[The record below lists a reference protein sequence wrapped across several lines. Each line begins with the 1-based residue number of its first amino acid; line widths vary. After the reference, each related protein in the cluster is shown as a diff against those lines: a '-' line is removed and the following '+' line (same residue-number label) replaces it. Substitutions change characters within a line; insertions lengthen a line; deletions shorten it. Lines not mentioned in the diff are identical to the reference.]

1 MAIRLTKTSKILFAI
16 GIVVLSVALGFLI
29 WRVNQPTQLD
39 PTDSDAFEC
48 SDRCYPHNTL
58 KVCTGVGGCRV
69 GNADGT
75 CSGGWDSVTADD
87 NSKWCCDPCKSTATP
102 VKCTFYP
109 NDFKAGQP
117 SCGNKTKDCK
127 AGYYKCDSAGY
138 CVPCNPVDKG
148 DIFTNTTDC
157 QDKADKAN
165 GAFGAQCP
173 PGGYR
178 WECKAVYNPD
188 GYILTSNNCLKDQEP
203 IKVDCG
209 LTLEPTSYPFNKANT
224 DGSKIGPFTE
234 DGKLVFFFKNLL
246 DNNAAYR
253 PKITFKVVSTDSSR
267 NNQTYVYKPTAG
279 EERKETTFAVKKGEY
294 LLLTDSND
302 DYDQGSPECAPTTNN
317 PKYKSFGWIA
327 PSGGSCG
334 SGLQGPPTNGTRTAY
349 DKVDISSFR
358 NNALKQ
364 GYKQLP
370 KGEQCWADWREWVGD
385 YDFNDYFLMVS
396 YVTDA
401 PTPTPNISISKAVVE
416 QCIDENTAN
425 PKAELTYTI
434 TVKNTGGSAG
444 DIDEIEDILDSKVLE
459 SFIQKETITKP
470 GVYSDGKITWS
481 GKKNIPANGSAI
493 YTYKLL
499 IDKENFGTY
508 SNTVS
513 LQEAFFCPVGQI
525 CAQVM
530 PPLIYASAEIVADC
544 VITETPETPVTP
556 TEGTV
561 PQTGI
566 FDSTASRIVAGFVL
580 LTFGAVIYNLPNSTF
595 TVYKKGKSYKYR
607 DRFEKRVANR

>member
-48 SDRCYPHNTL
+48 SDGCYPHNTL

-75 CSGGWDSVTADD
+75 CSGGWDSVTAGD
-87 NSKWCCDPCKSTATP
+87 NSKWCCDPCESTATP
-102 VKCTFYP
+102 VACTFYP
-109 NDFKAGQP
+109 NDFKAGKP
-117 SCGNKTKDCK
+117 SCGNSPPDTNCK

-138 CVPCNPVDKG
+138 CLPCNPVDKG
-148 DIFTNTTDC
+148 DIFTNVTDC
-157 QDKADKAN
+157 QAEANKAN
-165 GAFGAQCP
+165 GAYGAQCP

-188 GYILTSNNCLKDQEP
+188 GYVLSSNNCLKDREP
-203 IKVDCG
+203 VVDCG

-334 SGLQGPPTNGTRTAY
+334 SGLQGPPTNGTRTPY
-349 DKVDISSFR
+349 EKVSISSFR
-358 NNALKQ
+358 SNALTQ

-401 PTPTPNISISKAVVE
+401 PT
-416 QCIDENTAN
+416 QTAN
-425 PKAELTYTI
+425 MSVSKVAVESCTGEDTENPIANLTYSV
-434 TVKNTGGSAG
+434 TVTNSGGAAG
-444 DIDEIEDILDSKVLE
+444 TVSKVEDVLDSKVKAG
-459 SFIQKETITKP
+459 SVSAISDSGQ
-470 GVYSDGKITWS
+470 YSDGKITWNFVPAES
-481 GKKNIPANGSAI
+481 IGAGGKKVL
-493 YTYKLL
+493 TYKVAV
-499 IDKENFGTY
+499 DKANFGSYQNSVSVVT
-508 SNTVS
+508 SQGTVTA
-513 LQEAFFCPVGQI
+513 EAT
-525 CAQVM
+525 
-530 PPLIYASAEIVADC
+530 IVADC
-544 VITETPETPVTP
+544 VITETPDTPETPVTP

>member
-29 WRVNQPTQLD
+29 WRVNQPEQLD
-39 PTDSDAFEC
+39 PGDSDAAGGEC
-48 SDRCYPHNTL
+48 EEGATWYPADSTVDNYCIDDKWEKTFPAGCYVKGSCQGGIGWISKAPKSVVACYTTEAECKEAF
-58 KVCTGVGGCRV
+58 KVQIAKCNETG
-69 GNADGT
+69 
-75 CSGGWDSVTADD
+75 
-87 NSKWCCDPCKSTATP
+87 KH
-102 VKCTFYP
+102 
-109 NDFKAGQP
+109 
-117 SCGNKTKDCK
+117 
-127 AGYYKCDSAGY
+127 GY
-138 CVPCNPVDKG
+138 CASGNCDFSKTG
-148 DIFTNTTDC
+148 KYSGWIY
-157 QDKADKAN
+157 
-165 GAFGAQCP
+165 QCSETP
-173 PGGYR
+173 AP
-178 WECKAVYNPD
+178 KPA
-188 GYILTSNNCLKDQEP
+188 
-203 IKVDCG
+203 VDCG

-349 DKVDISSFR
+349 EKVSISSFR
-358 NNALKQ
+358 SNALTQ

-401 PTPTPNISISKAVVE
+401 PT
-416 QCIDENTAN
+416 QTAN
-425 PKAELTYTI
+425 MSVSKVAVESCTGEDTENPIANLTYSV
-434 TVKNTGGSAG
+434 TVTNSGGAAG
-444 DIDEIEDILDSKVLE
+444 TVSKVEDVLDSKVKAG
-459 SFIQKETITKP
+459 SVSAISDSGQ
-470 GVYSDGKITWS
+470 YSDGKITWNFVPAES
-481 GKKNIPANGSAI
+481 IGAGGKKVL
-493 YTYKLL
+493 TYKVAV
-499 IDKENFGTY
+499 DKANFGSYQNSVSVVT
-508 SNTVS
+508 SQGTVTA
-513 LQEAFFCPVGQI
+513 EAT
-525 CAQVM
+525 
-530 PPLIYASAEIVADC
+530 IVADC
-544 VITETPETPVTP
+544 VITETPDTPETPVTP

>member
-29 WRVNQPTQLD
+29 WRVNQPEQLD
-39 PTDSDAFEC
+39 PGDSDAAGGEC
-48 SDRCYPHNTL
+48 EEGATWYPADSTVNNYCIDDKWEKTFPAGCYVKGSCQGGIGWISKAPKSVVACYTTEAECKEAF
-58 KVCTGVGGCRV
+58 KVQIAKCNETG
-69 GNADGT
+69 
-75 CSGGWDSVTADD
+75 
-87 NSKWCCDPCKSTATP
+87 KH
-102 VKCTFYP
+102 
-109 NDFKAGQP
+109 
-117 SCGNKTKDCK
+117 
-127 AGYYKCDSAGY
+127 GY
-138 CVPCNPVDKG
+138 CASGNCDFSKTG
-148 DIFTNTTDC
+148 KYSGWIY
-157 QDKADKAN
+157 
-165 GAFGAQCP
+165 QCSETP
-173 PGGYR
+173 AP
-178 WECKAVYNPD
+178 KPA
-188 GYILTSNNCLKDQEP
+188 
-203 IKVDCG
+203 VDCG

-349 DKVDISSFR
+349 EKVSISSFR
-358 NNALKQ
+358 SNALTQ